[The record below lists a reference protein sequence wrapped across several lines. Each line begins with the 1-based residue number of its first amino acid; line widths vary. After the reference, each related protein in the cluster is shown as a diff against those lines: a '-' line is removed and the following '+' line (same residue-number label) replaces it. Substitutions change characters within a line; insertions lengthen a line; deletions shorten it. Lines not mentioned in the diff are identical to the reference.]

1 MKKMMMTIG
10 LVLLVA
16 AAYSQ
21 TSENYWVVE
30 TDSARRCVVKIYNS
44 ENKLVS
50 ETPVERRIDIN
61 KKKVRR
67 MLNRMA
73 GSHENAGQAL
83 WSKR

>member
-10 LVLLVA
+10 LVLSVA

-21 TSENYWVVE
+21 NYWVVE
-30 TDSARRCVVKIYNS
+30 TDSARRSVVKIYNS

-50 ETPVERRIDIN
+50 ETAVTRRIDIN
-61 KKKVRR
+61 KKKERK
-67 MLNRMA
+67 MLNKMLKQN
-73 GSHENAGQAL
+73 SELSL